1 MTWETM
7 LVVMMGGYDNSRN
20 HESYRDESCYFRGEY
35 KELVCIDLVEKMVGQ
50 KNLFWIVDPHNPWD
64 DSYDDDEDYE
74 GLHTT
79 HYEDE
84 DDLKYESSTH
94 MPYESYDDDFQLE
107 LW

>member
-1 MTWETM
+1 MSHIEMRVAISAVNTKNWCVQI
-7 LVVMMGGYDNSRN
+7 LWR
-20 HESYRDESCYFRGEY
+20 RW
-35 KELVCIDLVEKMVGQ
+35 VGQ

-74 GLHTT
+74 GPHTT

>member
-20 HESYRDESCYFRGEY
+20 HESYRDESCYFS
-35 KELVCIDLVEKMVGQ
+35 
-50 KNLFWIVDPHNPWD
+50 DPHNPWD

-74 GLHTT
+74 GPHTT